1 MNILSIIILSLVLC
15 FIVFA
20 LVATWYV
27 VILTMTRHSTLKL
40 ADNPVR
46 QALNTTEIR

>member
-1 MNILSIIILSLVLC
+1 MNTLSIIILSLVLS

-27 VILTMTRHSTLKL
+27 LILAMMRHTPTKL
-40 ADNPVR
+40 ADKPMSK
-46 QALNTTEIR
+46 ALNITEVG

>member
-1 MNILSIIILSLVLC
+1 MNTLAIIILSLVLS

-27 VILTMTRHSTLKL
+27 VILAMTRHSTLKL

-46 QALNTTEIR
+46 QALNTIEIR

>member
-1 MNILSIIILSLVLC
+1 MNTLAIIILSLVLS
-15 FIVFA
+15 FTVFA

-27 VILTMTRHSTLKL
+27 VILAMTRHSTLKL
-40 ADNPVR
+40 ADKPVR

>member
-1 MNILSIIILSLVLC
+1 MNTLSIIILSLVLS

-27 VILTMTRHSTLKL
+27 IILAMMRHSTLKL

-46 QALNTTEIR
+46 QALNTIEIR

>member
-1 MNILSIIILSLVLC
+1 MNILSIIILSLVLS

-27 VILTMTRHSTLKL
+27 VILAMTRHSTLKL

-46 QALNTTEIR
+46 QALNTIEIR

>member
-1 MNILSIIILSLVLC
+1 MNTLSIIILSLVLS

-27 VILTMTRHSTLKL
+27 VILAMTRHSTLKL

-46 QALNTTEIR
+46 QALNTIEIR

>member
-1 MNILSIIILSLVLC
+1 MNTLSIIILSLVLS

-27 VILTMTRHSTLKL
+27 VILSMMRHTSPKL
-40 ADNPVR
+40 ADKPVSPT
-46 QALNTTEIR
+46 LNITEVG